1 MNFLAESAFSKA
13 KLSDMMVLN
22 TNNVDFLIPP
32 GTLEPGMNYLVTL
45 TIFNSM
51 IIRLNDK

>member
-1 MNFLAESAFSKA
+1 MMA
-13 KLSDMMVLN
+13 LS
-22 TNNVDFLIPP
+22 TNNIDYEIPP
-32 GTLEPGMNYLVTL
+32 GTLEPGMSYIVTL